1 MRSLMPVMIRIAAGQ
16 APALWAV
23 RVSSGLSEP
32 ITGLFA
38 EFPRIIQACLHPGL
52 DLLEDAQWFRKGV
65 LLVYLQLEPYLL
77 HLLQLVLN
85 HVLSPG

>member
-1 MRSLMPVMIRIAAGQ
+1 MPVMICIAAGQ

-23 RVSSGLSEP
+23 RVSSGLSES

-38 EFPRIIQACLHPGL
+38 ECPRVIQTCLHPGL
-52 DLLEDAQWFRKGV
+52 DLLKDTQWFRKGV
-65 LLVYLQLEPYLL
+65 LLVQLQLEPYLL

>member
-1 MRSLMPVMIRIAAGQ
+1 MLVMICIAAGQ

-38 EFPRIIQACLHPGL
+38 EFPRVIQTYLHPGL
-52 DLLEDAQWFRKGV
+52 DLLENAQWFRKGV
-65 LLVYLQLEPYLL
+65 LLVHFQLEPYLL
-77 HLLQLVLN
+77 HLLQLILN